1 VTDTEIA
8 IGKLDELSDPGCR
21 EFQIGGGE
29 WPLHGF
35 VVRQGDAVYAY
46 ENYCMHVGHPL
57 NWMPDAFLTKDRTSI
72 ICASHGAL
80 YEIDTGLCFAGPCL
94 GKSLRRVAVS
104 VRDGTIFVTISGS
117 EPFLDQIWLLP
128 ISGIKR
134 ALTPVAV

>member
-1 VTDTEIA
+1 MSETEVA
-8 IGKLDELSDPGCR
+8 IGKLEELGDPGCR
-21 EFQIGGGE
+21 EFQVGGGD

-35 VVRQGDAVYAY
+35 VVRQGDAVHAY

-57 NWMPDAFLTKDRTSI
+57 NWMPDAFLTKDRSSI

-104 VRDGTIFVTISGS
+104 VRDGTIFV
-117 EPFLDQIWLLP
+117 
-128 ISGIKR
+128 KR
-134 ALTPVAV
+134 

>member
-1 VTDTEIA
+1 MSETEIA
-8 IGKLDELSDPGCR
+8 VGKLEELGDPGCR
-21 EFQIGGGE
+21 GFQVGGGD

-35 VVRQGDAVYAY
+35 VVRQGDAVHAY

-57 NWMPDAFLTKDRTSI
+57 NWMPDAFLTKDRSSI

-104 VRDGTIFVTISGS
+104 VRDGTIFV
-117 EPFLDQIWLLP
+117 
-128 ISGIKR
+128 KR
-134 ALTPVAV
+134 

>member
-1 VTDTEIA
+1 MSETEVA
-8 IGKLDELSDPGCR
+8 VGKLEELGDPGCR
-21 EFQIGGGE
+21 EFQVGGGD

-35 VVRQGDAVYAY
+35 VVRQGHAVHAY

-57 NWMPDAFLTKDRTSI
+57 NWMPDAFLTKDRSSI

-104 VRDGTIFVTISGS
+104 VRDGTIFV
-117 EPFLDQIWLLP
+117 
-128 ISGIKR
+128 KR
-134 ALTPVAV
+134 